1 MAEPEILWKPSAER
15 IERSQLTRYQRWLA
29 DEKGLRF
36 GSYDDLWRWSVD
48 DLGAF
53 WGSIV
58 SFFDVRFSSEPERV
72 LGDASMPGAEWFPG
86 ARVNYAEHIFR
97 EKASD
102 DVAICHAS
110 EIRPLSSWT
119 WGELRAQTAAIA
131 AGLRGLGVAEG
142 DRVVGLHAE
151 HPGDARGVR
160 GLRLDRG
167 DLVLGRARVWRA

>member
-29 DEKGLRF
+29 DERGLRF

-48 DLGAF
+48 DLEAF

-58 SFFDVRFSSEPERV
+58 SFFDVRFSSEPEGV

-102 DVAICHAS
+102 GVAICHAS

-151 HPGDARGVR
+151 HPGDARGVP

-167 DLVLGRARVWRA
+167 DLVLGRARVRRA